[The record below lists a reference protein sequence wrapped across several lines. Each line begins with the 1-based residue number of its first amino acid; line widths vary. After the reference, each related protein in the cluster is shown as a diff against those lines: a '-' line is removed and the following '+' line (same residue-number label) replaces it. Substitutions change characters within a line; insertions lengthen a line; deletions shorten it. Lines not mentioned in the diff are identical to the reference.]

1 LSYNDEWVLL
11 ALNNFELLIFFAELH
26 RDCLIVPLI
35 PLDFVVILEY
45 DVLIVVYVG
54 LVIEFHHRNIDVEL
68 FDRSNDSERVVREI
82 DV

>member
-1 LSYNDEWVLL
+1 MLL

-26 RDCLIVPLI
+26 RDCLIVLLI

>member
-1 LSYNDEWVLL
+1 MSYNDEWVLL

-26 RDCLIVPLI
+26 RDCLIVLLI

>member
-26 RDCLIVPLI
+26 RDCLIVLLI